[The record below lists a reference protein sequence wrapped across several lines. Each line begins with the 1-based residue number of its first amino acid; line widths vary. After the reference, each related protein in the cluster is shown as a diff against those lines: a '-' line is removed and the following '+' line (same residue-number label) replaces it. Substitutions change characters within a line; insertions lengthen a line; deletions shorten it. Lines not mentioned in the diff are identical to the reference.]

1 MKRPDS
7 KQLHEVE
14 TSGDT
19 KVKRPDDEQ
28 LHEIETNGDSK
39 VKRPDSKQ
47 LHETETNGDPK
58 VKSLPTHRTFSCTSG
73 SRSQGPSP
81 ASQSSEAEALSS
93 SDCSSET
100 AEASASWICRKVPS
114 DCVPPVFSEGRL
126 VLRVSGGKPLR
137 RASPALCSPNL
148 STATTL
154 ANGSLHKERAD
165 VMGVE
170 GVCVCVCVWGGGGGG
185 YIEAPP
191 ALCNPSLSTAT
202 IPACQ
207 QFTAHTTCRCYRT
220 GK

>member
-1 MKRPDS
+1 M
-7 KQLHEVE
+7 
-14 TSGDT
+14 
-19 KVKRPDDEQ
+19 
-28 LHEIETNGDSK
+28 N
-39 VKRPDSKQ
+39 
-47 LHETETNGDPK
+47 
-58 VKSLPTHRTFSCTSG
+58 SLPTHRTFSCTSG

-114 DCVPPVFSEGRL
+114 DCVPPAFSEGRL
-126 VLRVSGGKPLR
+126 VLHVSGGKPLR

-165 VMGVE
+165 VIGV
-170 GVCVCVCVWGGGGGG
+170 GGGGGG
-185 YIEAPP
+185 GRLHRAPSCSMQSQP
-191 ALCNPSLSTAT
+191 VNSNNAG
-202 IPACQ
+202 Q
-207 QFTAHTTCRCYRT
+207 QFIAHTTCRCYRT